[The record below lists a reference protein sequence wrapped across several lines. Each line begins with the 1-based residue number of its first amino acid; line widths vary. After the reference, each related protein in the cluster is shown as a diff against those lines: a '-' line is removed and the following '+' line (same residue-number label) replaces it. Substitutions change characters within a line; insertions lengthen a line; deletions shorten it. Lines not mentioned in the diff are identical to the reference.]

1 IGFRRGLIKIRLGY
15 QSEKELEREVDTR
28 IKWKKRIGKLYA
40 IRVKWYTGHFDPGTS
55 KDLGI
60 NRYAPNEKCPRRELH
75 SISSMVKTQMEKL
88 MHELTKRAQRFHSTC
103 QGSFKNVKAV
113 ISIWCSQVESV
124 NPLFVE
130 RKKERLLSLDELAEI
145 PLNILKL
152 RANFHPSTEMDHTHL
167 CTTNIDLMCPKG
179 NSVYLSERIE
189 VHYRETI
196 FSPTL
201 LKKEEEKEPTRNINR
216 NKDSKVIVGTRA
228 EMVIPVA
235 QEKSWRI
242 RRGSTLVCI

>member
-1 IGFRRGLIKIRLGY
+1 MQSDQLEGAVLIM
-15 QSEKELEREVDTR
+15 SEKELEREVDTR
-28 IKWKKRIGKLYA
+28 IKWKKRIG
-40 IRVKWYTGHFDPGTS
+40 VKWYTGHFDPGTS

-75 SISSMVKTQMEKL
+75 SISSM
-88 MHELTKRAQRFHSTC
+88 
-103 QGSFKNVKAV
+103 GSFKNVKAV

-130 RKKERLLSLDELAEI
+130 RKKDELAEI

-189 VHYRETI
+189 V
-196 FSPTL
+196 
-201 LKKEEEKEPTRNINR
+201 
-216 NKDSKVIVGTRA
+216 IVGTRA